1 MVTRFFITILPKNI
15 FKWEEQTSEIGKKKE
30 EKREKKERAK
40 CVQKTNQTGIKKE
53 LLTCCGKGK
62 IIFF

>member
-30 EKREKKERAK
+30 ETRKKK
-40 CVQKTNQTGIKKE
+40 VKGQNVCKKQMKQ
-53 LLTCCGKGK
+53 G
-62 IIFF
+62 